1 MEEVSTGEALARHAS
16 RCVAGALHTS
26 FDDQKLTFWACVE
39 ANSAKISR
47 LRRAHQGA
55 HALSAT
61 PPSES
66 TPSPLLRGRY
76 PELLR
81 VDSPRPSDRVRACTR
96 RGAPNRG
103 SCGLGTSS
111 PP

>member
-76 PELLR
+76 PEQVRTLTRTELRR
-81 VDSPRPSDRVRACTR
+81 VDSEEL
-96 RGAPNRG
+96 N
-103 SCGLGTSS
+103 SS
-111 PP
+111 PQGHCTC